1 MNEVTSRRRRQRV
14 CSKETARER
23 GEREETGKEK
33 GERERGRG
41 EAAPAAAGGGG
52 GGGGGGGSLG
62 FAPTCSCANPSPACQ
77 ASVRGVVRN
86 VHSCGSERETE
97 RKWKN
102 PIAPDVDTD
111 CRSSR
116 LY

>member
-1 MNEVTSRRRRQRV
+1 M
-14 CSKETARER
+14 
-23 GEREETGKEK
+23 
-33 GERERGRG
+33 RGRG
-41 EAAPAAAGGGG
+41 EAAAAAAAAEGR
-52 GGGGGGGSLG
+52 GGGSLG
-62 FAPTCSCANPSPACQ
+62 FAPTCSCATSSPACQ

-86 VHSCGSERETE
+86 VHSCGGERKTG